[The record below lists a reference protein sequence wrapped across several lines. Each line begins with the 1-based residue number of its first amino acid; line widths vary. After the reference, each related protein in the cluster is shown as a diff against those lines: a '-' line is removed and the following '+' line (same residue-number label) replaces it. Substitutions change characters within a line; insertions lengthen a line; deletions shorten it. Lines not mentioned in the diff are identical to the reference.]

1 MFKRPANLSMQNKLV
16 LMFVG
21 TTLVVY
27 LALAFI
33 LYYTIE
39 RHFFTQDYNEMVS
52 KYNAIE
58 KTMMVSPESAYLLID
73 NSSAYMWAFEEGEQ
87 TYKNSTLSIPNKL
100 SLTLSSPQI
109 LNQNNAIEW
118 HEDSLDIRAFAFKA
132 KDVTVVIGTSIN
144 HHILFLNKLGWILFW
159 SLGFAFLASALYSRT
174 IVNRGLRPIL
184 TLNKHIQH
192 ITPEQL
198 DIRIDPETLPIEL
211 RELAIKH
218 NAMLDR
224 LQTGFHRLSEFS
236 SDIAH
241 ELKTP
246 LTNITTQNQ
255 VILGAARSSEE
266 YQEAIA
272 STLEELERITKTIND
287 LLYIAKAENKLIH
300 RHNERFAAYE
310 QVAHLIEYFE
320 ILAED
325 SALAIT
331 TSGDAILYMD
341 RNMFERAISNLLSNA
356 IRHAYDETTISVDIE
371 PVGELVKITVSN
383 VGEAIP
389 KQNLPYLFDRFYRV
403 DKSRQH
409 SGSVGAGLGLSITQS
424 IVHAYDGS
432 ISVTS
437 EDGQTQFCLILPAA
451 KADSAVES
459 LPQETL

>member
-1 MFKRPANLSMQNKLV
+1 MFRLPAKLSMQNKLV

-21 TTLVVY
+21 TTLIVY
-27 LALAFI
+27 LVLAFI

-39 RHFFTQDYNEMVS
+39 RHFYTQDYNEMVI

-58 KTMMVSPESAYLLID
+58 KTMMVSPESAYLLLD
-73 NSSAYMWAFEEGEQ
+73 NSSAYMWAFEEGKQ
-87 TYKNSTLSIPNKL
+87 TYKNSTLSIPDEL

-109 LNQNNAIEW
+109 LNQSKALEW
-118 HEDSLDIRAFAFKA
+118 YEDSLDIRAFAFKT
-132 KDVTVVIGTSIN
+132 KHVTVVIGVSIN
-144 HHILFLNKLGWILFW
+144 HHLLFLNKLGWILFW
-159 SLGFAFLASALYSRT
+159 SLGFAFIASALYSRM
-174 IVNRGLRPIL
+174 IVSRGLRPIL
-184 TLNKHIQH
+184 ALNKHIQH
-192 ITPEQL
+192 VSPEQL
-198 DIRIDPETLPIEL
+198 DIRIDPEMLPIEL
-211 RELAIKH
+211 RDLAIKH
-218 NAMLDR
+218 NEMLDR

-300 RHNERFAAYE
+300 RHNERFAAHE

-331 TSGDAILYMD
+331 TSGEAMLYMD

-356 IRHAYDETTISVDIE
+356 IRHAHDETTISVDVE
-371 PVGELVKITVSN
+371 QTDEFVKITVSN

-424 IVHAYDGS
+424 IVHAYDGK
-432 ISVTS
+432 INVRS
-437 EDGQTQFCLILPAA
+437 EDSLTQFSIVLPVV
-451 KADSAVES
+451 KVDPTVE
-459 LPQETL
+459 

>member
-1 MFKRPANLSMQNKLV
+1 MFERPANLSMQNKLV

-52 KYNAIE
+52 KYNAIA
-58 KTMMVSPESAYLLID
+58 KTMQVSPESAYLLID
-73 NSSAYMWAFEEGEQ
+73 NSSVYMWAFKDEAL
-87 TYKNSTLSIPNKL
+87 TYKNSTLSMPDKL

-132 KDVTVVIGTSIN
+132 KDVTVVIGISIN

-198 DIRIDPETLPIEL
+198 DIRIDPEALPIEL

-300 RHNERFAAYE
+300 RHNEHFAAHE

-331 TSGDAILYMD
+331 ASGEAMLYMD

-356 IRHAYDETTISVDIE
+356 IRHAYDETAISVDIE
-371 PVGELVKITVSN
+371 QVDELVKITVSN

>member
-1 MFKRPANLSMQNKLV
+1 MRKLPANLSMQNKLV

-39 RHFFTQDYNEMVS
+39 RHFFIQDYNDTVT
-52 KYNAIE
+52 KYNSIE
-58 KTMMVSPESAYLLID
+58 KTMLVSPESAYLLID
-73 NSSAYMWAFEEGEQ
+73 NSSVYMWAFKEEAL
-87 TYKNSTLSIPNKL
+87 TYKNSTLSIPKDL

-118 HEDSLDIRAFAFKA
+118 RENSLDIRAFAFKT
-132 KDVTVVIGTSIN
+132 KDVTVVIGVSIN
-144 HHILFLNKLGWILFW
+144 HHRLFLNKLGWILFW
-159 SLGFAFLASALYSRT
+159 SLGFAFIASTLFSRV
-174 IVNRGLRPIL
+174 IVNRGLKPIL

-198 DIRIDPETLPIEL
+198 DIRIAPETLPVEL
-211 RELAIKH
+211 RELATKH

-255 VILGAARSSEE
+255 VILGACRTSEE

-272 STLEELERITKTIND
+272 STLEELNRITKTIND

-300 RHNERFAAYE
+300 RHNEHFAVHE
-310 QVAHLIEYFE
+310 QLAHLIEYFD

-325 SALAIT
+325 SALSII
-331 TSGDAILYMD
+331 TSGQAMLYMD
-341 RNMFERAISNLLSNA
+341 RNMFERAVGNLLSNA
-356 IRHAYDETTISVDIE
+356 IRHAYDETTIRVDVE
-371 PVGELVKITVSN
+371 QSDEFVTITVHN
-383 VGEAIP
+383 VGETIP

-424 IVHAYDGS
+424 IVHAYNGK
-432 ISVTS
+432 ITVTS
-437 EDGQTQFCLILPAA
+437 EEHQTQFCLILPAV
-451 KADSAVES
+451 KAYPEAES
-459 LPQETL
+459 LPQEML